1 MAIGIPKQ
9 TEAFSKKAQEA
20 TYLVTEFISLNR
32 KSQTVD
38 ENVIRAIYKVTVS
51 KMLQQIQYGELERFH
66 AQTVQEDHYECPA
79 TRGQKLHVI
88 P

>member
-20 TYLVTEFISLNR
+20 TYLVTELISLKR

-51 KMLQQIQYGELERFH
+51 KMLQQD
-66 AQTVQEDHYECPA
+66 TVWRTGKVPRSDSTGGP
-79 TRGQKLHVI
+79 L
-88 P
+88 